1 MGNVMKAIG
10 SIFSPQKM
18 KMPEMKPPAAMPDP
32 ASPAARMVAR
42 DKIEKR
48 RARGRE
54 GTIYTGG
61 TYSNQNLGGTQ

>member
-1 MGNVMKAIG
+1 MGNVIKAIG
-10 SIFSPQKM
+10 SIFSPKQM
-18 KMPEMKPPAAMPDP
+18 KMPDIKPPPVMPDP
-32 ASPAARMVAR
+32 AAPAARMAAR